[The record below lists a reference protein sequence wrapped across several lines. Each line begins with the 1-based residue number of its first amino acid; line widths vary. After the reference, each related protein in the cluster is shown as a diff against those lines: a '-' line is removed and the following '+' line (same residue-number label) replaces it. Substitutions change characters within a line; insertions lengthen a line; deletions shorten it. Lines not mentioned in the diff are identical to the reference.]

1 MEAYSMMIMISASCS
16 RILRKLHV
24 TTRRV
29 AKRLVSEFEPI
40 FLNMG
45 CSRFRAVRPFLVF
58 FLDYTLWND
67 SLQLGLPFIA
77 VLG

>member
-1 MEAYSMMIMISASCS
+1 MMIMISASCS

-58 FLDYTLWND
+58 FFFFLDYTLRND
-67 SLQLGLPFIA
+67 SLRLGLPFIA
-77 VLG
+77 VFG

>member
-40 FLNMG
+40 FLDMG

-58 FLDYTLWND
+58 FF
-67 SLQLGLPFIA
+67 GLYPQE
-77 VLG
+77 